1 LLKLNEKTK
10 HLSLHNLKFIGCGSS
25 FLPIDTQVRFKE
37 IFNLSIANLYG
48 LSETGPTHFDNPKSK
63 NWKPGSIGIP
73 LSVNQCKIAQDGE
86 ILIRGKNVFAGYH
99 KNHKLFKRVVKN
111 KWFHTGDYGKK
122 ENGKFFYLDRK
133 KDIAII
139 GGMNVYPAEIEEVLQ
154 QIDQV
159 SEACVFGVK
168 DKINGEYLVAYIIL
182 KDSKN
187 PNISNESIYK
197 HLREN
202 LSNFKVPREV
212 FFVKKFPKT
221 ASGKVLKRELK
232 ERYIQE
238 KTHE

>member
-1 LLKLNEKTK
+1 
-10 HLSLHNLKFIGCGSS
+10 
-25 FLPIDTQVRFKE
+25 
-37 IFNLSIANLYG
+37 
-48 LSETGPTHFDNPKSK
+48 
-63 NWKPGSIGIP
+63 
-73 LSVNQCKIAQDGE
+73 
-86 ILIRGKNVFAGYH
+86 
-99 KNHKLFKRVVKN
+99 
-111 KWFHTGDYGKK
+111 
-122 ENGKFFYLDRK
+122 
-133 KDIAII
+133 
-139 GGMNVYPAEIEEVLQ
+139 MNVYPAEIEEVLQ
-154 QIDQV
+154 QIYQV

-202 LSNFKVPREV
+202 LSNFKIPREV

-238 KTHE
+238 KTLE